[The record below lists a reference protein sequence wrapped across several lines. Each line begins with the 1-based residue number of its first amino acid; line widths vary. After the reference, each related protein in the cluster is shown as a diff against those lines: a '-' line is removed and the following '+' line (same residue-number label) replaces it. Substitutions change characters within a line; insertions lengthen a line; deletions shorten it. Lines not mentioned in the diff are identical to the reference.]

1 MADYAIIVEFKLK
14 PNTRSLFRRL
24 VDANAM
30 ATLGT
35 EPGCRRFD
43 VLEPE
48 GEDDRVV
55 LYEIYR
61 DRSAFEHHLGT
72 PHFAAFDAAVA
83 GMIAHKSV
91 SEYELVCEATRA
103 GHDDPKKPARLIAD
117 QTTVREEKR

>member
-1 MADYAIIVEFKLK
+1 MADYAIIVDFKLK
-14 PNTRSLFRRL
+14 PNTRGSFRRL
-24 VDANAM
+24 VDTNAM

-43 VLEPE
+43 VLEPK

-61 DRSAFEHHLGT
+61 DRSAFEDDIWT

-83 GMIAHKSV
+83 GMITQKTV

-103 GHDDPKKPARLIAD
+103 GHDDTNKPARLIAD
-117 QTTVREEKR
+117 